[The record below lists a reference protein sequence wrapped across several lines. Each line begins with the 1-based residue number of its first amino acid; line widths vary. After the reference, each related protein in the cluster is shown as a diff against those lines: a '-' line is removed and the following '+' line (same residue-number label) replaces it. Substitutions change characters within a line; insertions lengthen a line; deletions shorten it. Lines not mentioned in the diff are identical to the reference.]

1 MTNKPAPQHNHAVVY
16 IIDDDQSVRDALEDL
31 LQSVGLDVHV
41 FASTQ
46 AFLQCERADV
56 PACLVLDIRMPGQ
69 SGMAFHRT
77 MAESGIHVPVIFIT
91 GHGDIAMSVSAM
103 KHGAIDFLTKPF
115 SEEDLLD
122 AIYRGIE
129 TDRIQRAQHAQS
141 EHLQERWTAL
151 TPGEQDVMRL
161 VVQGLLNKQI
171 ASELQLSE
179 VTIKVRRASVMR
191 KMEVKTLADLV
202 RLADKIRL

>member
-1 MTNKPAPQHNHAVVY
+1 MTTQHTPTDTAIVY
-16 IIDDDQSVRDALEDL
+16 LIDDDQSVRDALEDL
-31 LQSVGLDVHV
+31 LQSVGLGVHV

-46 AFLQCERADV
+46 DFLTFARPDT

-77 MAESGIHVPVIFIT
+77 MADQGIHIPVIFIT

-103 KHGAIDFLTKPF
+103 KHGALDFLTKPF
-115 SEEDLLD
+115 SEQDLLD

-129 TDRIQRAQHAQS
+129 ADRTQRAQNAQTTT
-141 EHLQERWTAL
+141 LQARWASL
-151 TPGEQDVMRL
+151 TPGEQDVMRF

-171 ASELQLSE
+171 AGELGLSE
-179 VTIKVRRASVMR
+179 ITVKVRRASVMR
-191 KMEVKTLADLV
+191 KMHTKTLADLV
-202 RLADKIRL
+202 RVSDKISM

>member
-1 MTNKPAPQHNHAVVY
+1 MPNKPAPEDNNAVVY

-31 LQSVGLDVHV
+31 LQSVGLVVHV
-41 FASTQ
+41 FASPQ
-46 AFLQCERADV
+46 AFLQFERPEV

-115 SEEDLLD
+115 SEQDLLE

-129 TDRIQRAQHAQS
+129 TDRAQRAQHAQS

-202 RLADKIRL
+202 RLADKISM